1 MGKKFG
7 SLGLILLTI
16 ALSGCIGFEQPANA
30 TQNQTIVAPTPT
42 PEFAV
47 REPST
52 VYVNIR
58 GSAFE
63 PLELKV
69 VNGTIVK
76 WENFDSGKHAIYVN
90 NFSSQPFDKRESWSY
105 RFNETGTF
113 EYNCSIHPWTT
124 HGRII
129 VVE

>member
-1 MGKKFG
+1 MGKRFR
-7 SLGLILLTI
+7 SQVLILLTI
-16 ALSGCIGFEQPANA
+16 ALSGCIGFEQPANE
-30 TQNQTIVAPTPT
+30 TQNQTIATPT
-42 PEFAV
+42 PKPEFAIH
-47 REPST
+47 EPST

-69 VNGTIVK
+69 VAGTTVK

-90 NFSSQPFDKRESWSY
+90 NLSSRPFDKRESWSY

-124 HGRII
+124 HGRI

>member
-1 MGKKFG
+1 MGKNFL
-7 SLGLILLTI
+7 SLVLILLTI
-16 ALSGCIGFEQPANA
+16 ALSGCIGFEQPANE
-30 TQNQTIVAPTPT
+30 TQNQTTVTPTPK

-69 VNGTIVK
+69 VAGTTVK

-90 NFSSQPFDKRESWSY
+90 NFSSQPFDKE
-105 RFNETGTF
+105 
-113 EYNCSIHPWTT
+113 
-124 HGRII
+124 I
-129 VVE
+129 VVL